1 MAAEYSQIRQPDI
14 LEVIANLSN
23 DAVFTPPQVA
33 NAVLDLLPKEVWT
46 DKELRWLDPG
56 AKTGIFPREITKR
69 LMVGLAE
76 VIPDER
82 KRLEH
87 ILKKMVFA
95 IATEE
100 LTGMMTRRSLYC
112 SKDASS
118 NFSAVSFDDAAGNV
132 WQKRV
137 EHSFDKSG
145 RCTECKGTRVELE
158 VKGRD
163 NKAYGFI
170 HADGQKKIIK
180 EITMKFDVIVGNPP
194 YQMDD
199 EGGHRPVPIYH
210 YFVEMAMRLNP
221 RYIAMITPSRWMA
234 GGLGLSDFRSRMLN
248 NKNIRVLV
256 DFPVASELFGGVEI
270 KGGVSYFLWDRDNS
284 GDCEVTLRRLDSVV
298 GPDARDLGEFDVL
311 VRDSRALP
319 MLRRVLAKKETSFTE
334 LVASVRPFGDKLRS
348 NFRDFKTK
356 STGAKTE
363 LKLYMNEGTTRHER
377 WVNESHVSNNFALS
391 RAWKVFV
398 PKAGSDGGQRLPDV
412 VLGRSLIAGPASV
425 CTETYLAI
433 GPFKTKFAAESA
445 QSYLNTRFARF
456 LISLRKPGQDNIPS
470 TFMWLPQQTWDRT
483 WTDAEL
489 YKKYSITKEEQA
501 YIASMVK
508 EMPA

>member
-1 MAAEYSQIRQPDI
+1 
-14 LEVIANLSN
+14 
-23 DAVFTPPQVA
+23 
-33 NAVLDLLPKEVWT
+33 
-46 DKELRWLDPG
+46 
-56 AKTGIFPREITKR
+56 
-69 LMVGLAE
+69 
-76 VIPDER
+76 
-82 KRLEH
+82 
-87 ILKKMVFA
+87 
-95 IATEE
+95 
-100 LTGMMTRRSLYC
+100 
-112 SKDASS
+112 
-118 NFSAVSFDDAAGNV
+118 
-132 WQKRV
+132 
-137 EHSFDKSG
+137 
-145 RCTECKGTRVELE
+145 
-158 VKGRD
+158 
-163 NKAYGFI
+163 
-170 HADGQKKIIK
+170 
-180 EITMKFDVIVGNPP
+180 
-194 YQMDD
+194 
-199 EGGHRPVPIYH
+199 
-210 YFVEMAMRLNP
+210 
-221 RYIAMITPSRWMA
+221 MITPSRWMA

-270 KGGVSYFLWDRDNS
+270 KGGVSYFLWDRDNA

-489 YKKYSITKEEQA
+489 YKKYSITKEEQV
-501 YIASMVK
+501 YIESMVK